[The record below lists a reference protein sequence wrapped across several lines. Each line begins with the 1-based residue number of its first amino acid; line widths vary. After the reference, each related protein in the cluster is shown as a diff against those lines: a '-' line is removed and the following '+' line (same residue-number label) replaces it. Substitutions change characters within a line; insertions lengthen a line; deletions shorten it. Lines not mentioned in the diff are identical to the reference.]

1 MSSNDSL
8 LNSILSD
15 IRNYEVQK
23 EKAHYELEHYTRELE
38 KVNRE
43 LTHYREKMNEC
54 DHKLSDLNRR
64 AKQRQDEIDRA
75 ARL

>member
-1 MSSNDSL
+1 MSSSDSL

-15 IRNYEVQK
+15 IRNYEAQK
-23 EKAHYELEHYTRELE
+23 KKAQYELEHYTRELE
-38 KVNRE
+38 KTNRE
-43 LTHYREKMNEC
+43 LMHYRTEMNDC

-75 ARL
+75 ARQ